1 MIRIIGIGSP
11 LGDDAAGLVAA
22 RRLAAAPPAGCQ
34 VIAADRPGA
43 GLIDLLEGA
52 AAVIIIDAVRSDAAP
67 GAIHDLDLREVGGL
81 GERLVSS
88 HDIGVAA
95 AIALAARLGRAPAR
109 GRLIGIEASSDNRS
123 PEDISPA
130 VRDAIERAIALA
142 QKWAARL
149 GKRAGND
156 RRA

>member
-22 RRLAAAPPAGCQ
+22 RRLAAAPPAGCR

-67 GAIHDLDLREVGGL
+67 GAIHDLDLRQVGQL
-81 GERLVSS
+81 GERMVSS

-109 GRLIGIEASSDNRS
+109 GRLIGIEVSSDNRS
-123 PEDISPA
+123 PEVISPA
-130 VRDAIERAIALA
+130 VQDAIERAIALA

>member
-22 RRLAAAPPAGCQ
+22 RRLAAAPPRGCQ

-52 AAVIIIDAVRSDAAP
+52 AP
-67 GAIHDLDLREVGGL
+67 GAIHVLNLREIGAL

-88 HDIGVAA
+88 HGIGVAS
-95 AIALAARLGRAPAR
+95 AIELAAKLERAPVR
-109 GRLIGIEASSDNRS
+109 GRLIGIEAATGGRGLD
-123 PEDISPA
+123 EISPA
-130 VRDAIERAIALA
+130 VKDAIERAIALA
-142 QKWAARL
+142 RKWAARL
-149 GKRAGND
+149 SKPARAG
-156 RRA
+156 RHA

>member
-22 RRLAAAPPAGCQ
+22 RRLAAAPPRGCQ

-52 AAVIIIDAVRSDAAP
+52 AAVILIDAVRSDAAP
-67 GAIHDLDLREVGGL
+67 GAIHVLNLREIGAL

-88 HDIGVAA
+88 HGIGVAS
-95 AIALAARLGRAPAR
+95 AIELAAKLERAPVR
-109 GRLIGIEASSDNRS
+109 GRLIGIEAATGGRGLD
-123 PEDISPA
+123 EISPA
-130 VRDAIERAIALA
+130 VKDAIERAIALA
-142 QKWAARL
+142 RKWAARL
-149 GKRAGND
+149 SKPARAG
-156 RRA
+156 RHA